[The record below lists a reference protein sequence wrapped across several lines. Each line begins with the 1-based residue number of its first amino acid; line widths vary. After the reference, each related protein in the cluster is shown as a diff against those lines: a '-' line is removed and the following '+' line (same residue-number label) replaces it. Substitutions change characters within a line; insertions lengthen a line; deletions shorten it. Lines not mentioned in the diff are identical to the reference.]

1 MVKGCKSMYRVNI
14 FINSMF
20 KSSYLRIMCTLL
32 TGLFLLWQGASAGF
46 RDTLSGSFPDTIH
59 SYTPEFNRLLDRVIH
74 LQHRADSLHRLT
86 IEWRKTAEKMDD
98 PVSRGRLQKKI
109 MQAEDSVRSYQ
120 MLADKQ
126 WRSLSA
132 QVPADSGYD
141 PPHPYL
147 VIDTVIKGITVYK
160 YKLSDEFLERLA
172 EIRNTADIQIK
183 GPSLGKT
190 AAEKQIPAENR
201 ASSGSKVP
209 AGSQAGGGQDAGG
222 QAAGGQDEGFR
233 IFDRSPY
240 GPGQPFEWNYT
251 LPGGVF
257 YRIQIGVFSQA
268 VPADQFGGLWPVTTE
283 SVPVKELT
291 RYFVGK
297 FIRMDNARS
306 ALAKVKALGYSDAFI
321 IGYYNGQRTS
331 FSKLKALEK

>member
-1 MVKGCKSMYRVNI
+1 MVKGCKSMYLVNI

-32 TGLFLLWQGASAGF
+32 ISLFLIWQGASAGF
-46 RDTLSGSFPDTIH
+46 RDTLSGPVPDTIH
-59 SYTPEFNRLLDRVIH
+59 PYTPEFNRLLDRAIH
-74 LQHRADSLHRLT
+74 LQHRADSLRRLT
-86 IEWRKTAEKMDD
+86 IEWRKTADKMDD

-126 WRSLSA
+126 WRSLSS
-132 QVPADSGYD
+132 QVPAASRYE

-147 VIDTVIKGITVYK
+147 VIDTVMKGITVYK
-160 YKLSDEFLERLA
+160 YNLSDEFMEKLA
-172 EIRNTADIQIK
+172 GTRNTAGIQRK
-183 GPSLGKT
+183 GPSLRKT
-190 AAEKQIPAENR
+190 TAEKQIPAESR
-201 ASSGSKVP
+201 GSSGSKVP
-209 AGSQAGGGQDAGG
+209 VGSQD
-222 QAAGGQDEGFR
+222 AGGQDEGFR

-240 GPGQPFEWNYT
+240 GPGKPFERKYN
-251 LPGGVF
+251 LPKGVF

-268 VPADQFGGLWPVTTE
+268 VPADQFGGLWPITSE

-297 FIRMDNARS
+297 FTRMDDARK
-306 ALAKVKALGYSDAFI
+306 ALAKVKAMGYSDAFI
-321 IGYYNGQRTS
+321 IGYYNGQRSS
-331 FSKLKALEK
+331 FSRLKALEK